1 MTELHKNLTKGWKGS
16 GDCRTCEAKY
26 RCQRG
31 CDAHDKAQAQE
42 VKKALLYEADRKSN
56 SGRMDGG
63 AP

>member
-1 MTELHKNLTKGWKGS
+1 MTGMHKNLTKGWKGS

-31 CDAHDKAQAQE
+31 CDAYDNAQAPE
-42 VKKALLYEADRKSN
+42 VKKALLYEADRQSS

>member
-1 MTELHKNLTKGWKGS
+1 MTGSPKNRTKGWKGN
-16 GDCRTCEAKY
+16 GDCRTCEAKH

-42 VKKALLYEADRKSN
+42 VKKVLLYEADRKRN
-56 SGRMDGG
+56 SSRMDGG